1 MNKVNKILF
10 LVAFLAF
17 LASSFSFFF
26 ERNDFLG
33 EMIDIK
39 SVKSEIKNDPKFET
53 SKFQTI
59 NSNRSKFR
67 RMDLSSFLGDKE
79 LKNDL
84 MSFDV
89 VKNKSNLLN
98 KTIDQSEK
106 VLALFSIIAFIFAG
120 IVIITRKVWLT
131 FLLNIILATLL
142 IVYDKMLSSAL
153 LGIEIEKRFL
163 NIGE

>member
-67 RMDLSSFLGDKE
+67 RMDLSSFLGDKNEIIEEFLNCFYTKEAIEE
-79 LKNDL
+79 LRIK
-84 MSFDV
+84 
-89 VKNKSNLLN
+89 
-98 KTIDQSEK
+98 
-106 VLALFSIIAFIFAG
+106 
-120 IVIITRKVWLT
+120 
-131 FLLNIILATLL
+131 
-142 IVYDKMLSSAL
+142 YDKQM
-153 LGIEIEKRFL
+153 R
-163 NIGE
+163 